1 MLSFEGVG
9 RNLGPFS
16 KMGPSYSVTLFRPD
30 QRRDLLKRRD
40 LFKQT
45 RSKERL
51 VERKRIKLPSSE

>member
-1 MLSFEGVG
+1 
-9 RNLGPFS
+9 
-16 KMGPSYSVTLFRPD
+16 MGPSYSVTLFRAD

-51 VERKRIKLPSSE
+51 VERKSIELPSSE

>member
-9 RNLGPFS
+9 RNLGSFS
-16 KMGPSYSVTLFRPD
+16 KMGPSYSVTLFRAD

-51 VERKRIKLPSSE
+51 VERKSIELPSSE